1 MQIGKNFPM
10 RNVALAGSGNIA
22 AEEES
27 TLSYEII
34 FNSKI
39 FEIFSLKGGHL
50 PILHYGKRGCDRP

>member
-34 FNSKI
+34 FSSKI
-39 FEIFSLKGGHL
+39 FEIFRLEVGKL
-50 PILHYGKRGCDRP
+50 PI

>member
-34 FNSKI
+34 FSSKI
-39 FEIFSLKGGHL
+39 FEILRLEVGYL
-50 PILHYGKRGCDRP
+50 PILHHGKRGCDIP